1 MFEEYST
8 SRPEGRGNPFIH
20 NSFRLIHEFGFG
32 PGKRP
37 GRRFV
42 RPPAGRAISVPVT
55 ESMPRS
61 GPAAPSETKGRP
73 GPLRLSGRSEV
84 QSLTQL
90 ENPPVVQ
97 ALFTTAGGKATR
109 TPVGPT
115 RRPSAVHHR
124 QRPQSRTQRAPSPGR
139 SSPPAVGTATR
150 TMPVPCRC
158 PTYRTVSGQNGT
170 DPPSTSAERLT
181 PEERPCNRRTQDF
194 AGWVD
199 PCPSERRGGG
209 VRRPTSAI

>member
-1 MFEEYST
+1 MSG
-8 SRPEGRGNPFIH
+8 RRGRGNPFIH
-20 NSFRLIHEFGFG
+20 NGFSADPRVRARGLASG
-32 PGKRP
+32 PASGSSD
-37 GRRFV
+37 
-42 RPPAGRAISVPVT
+42 RPPAGSLGAGYRVDAP
-55 ESMPRS
+55 S

-109 TPVGPT
+109 TPIGPT

-139 SSPPAVGTATR
+139 SSPPAVRTATR